1 MLATVLDGSPA
12 YEAGVRNG
20 DVLSGVDVPR
30 QPNPKTNTYYQHL
43 FQGLRVTG
51 RADPK
56 SSTPPIQAIFEGPA
70 GTKLT
75 ITLERGSQTVKATAV
90 LRDIVAP
97 EHAKP

>member
-1 MLATVLDGSPA
+1 MVTCCQALMS
-12 YEAGVRNG
+12 
-20 DVLSGVDVPR
+20 PR

-43 FQGLRVTG
+43 LQGHREAE
-51 RADPK
+51 RAGTETK
-56 SSTPPIQAIFEGPA
+56 PPPFDAIFQAPA

-75 ITLERGSQTVKATAV
+75 ITLTRGSKTVKATAV